1 MFGRTS
7 PVLDV
12 DDPHL
17 EVTVTPAQSAFYAG
31 ELFSAVI
38 TLRNTRT
45 PVRASY
51 SQPSSPNPHF
61 LLSRNGAASPL
72 QSPGGSSPK
81 YDDWRG
87 HARKTSGGRRSQS
100 LALGKGMTPQEI
112 VWALDDDKSPTPQIG
127 PPPLSGRRAPSI
139 PSAHPHARK
148 VSIASTSAF
157 TPPPVPPISLPEEPS
172 TLEDAFSPR
181 PPSRATPRASP
192 ILSDVTEELLRPGTR
207 ASSGSDRTPS
217 PISPP
222 FQPISSPLSTSP
234 DTSARSL
241 GRSSHRRAPSYQN
254 SYGASFLT
262 PPQSLPLRRSATQT
276 GVTTVLWGHTRLV
289 ARFAPSN
296 TYIPPDPLLPLR
308 AKLLHQPI
316 GSGSLAT
323 QGPDKP
329 SRWGLNFG
337 TGTIGDGTQPSL
349 TGSLFGLAKGLVY
362 GGTGGSLEE
371 ERKRVWTTQELPV
384 LETTRSL
391 MGVDI
396 KLQEGETREFVYTLQ
411 LPAILPPVFK
421 GRALRFSY
429 ELILSLNVALPGGGK
444 RQRTKEIVV
453 PVRVWPNVQLH
464 QMLRTYDVLQ
474 PVIQTAETGSIE
486 ERSTVPATPRRPQHM
501 IEPPQSIDSL
511 AAYARRLVDSV
522 DTRRAPPSPSKN
534 LRPLGPPRER
544 RSSFLLEPR
553 PRSLSS
559 ATAPGDDELVEEE
572 QGCGEAVEI
581 LSRHSPKASYDIRQ
595 DGEVVAVLTLIKT
608 TYRLGETVTGVVT
621 FNTRQDRRVLK
632 FSAYL
637 ETNEVIP
644 EPLLPPDGRRPDLRR
659 LHAEQRSSYAQFTAR
674 TAFSLDIPSDATP
687 AFSLAA
693 GEGDRGGLQWRV
705 RLAFLVASPRN
716 RDGAEEN
723 KSECLHL
730 VPVEADGDNATYT
743 ASSGLVPF
751 IATRE
756 GWAEARAETVE
767 CEVPVQ
773 VLAGNTA
780 FVVRPSVFTV

>member
-45 PVRASY
+45 PVRTSH

-61 LLSRNGAASPL
+61 LLGRNGTASPT
-72 QSPGGSSPK
+72 QSQGGSSPK

-87 HARKTSGGRRSQS
+87 HARRPSGGRRSQS
-100 LALGKGMTPQEI
+100 LALGKGMSPQEI
-112 VWALDDDKSPTPQIG
+112 VWALGEEKSPTPHIG
-127 PPPLSGRRAPSI
+127 PPPLPTRRAAAI
-139 PSAHPHARK
+139 PSAHPHSRK
-148 VSIASTSAF
+148 ISIASTSGF
-157 TPPPVPPISLPEEPS
+157 TPPPIPPISLPEESPTSDDEFPS
-172 TLEDAFSPR
+172 R
-181 PPSRATPRASP
+181 PSSRATPRASP
-192 ILSDVTEELLRPGTR
+192 LLPDVTEEQSPPGTR
-207 ASSGSDRTPS
+207 RSSGSARTPS

-222 FQPISSPLSTSP
+222 IRPFSSPLSASP
-234 DTSARSL
+234 DSPARSPK
-241 GRSSHRRAPSYQN
+241 RPSHRRAPSYQN
-254 SYGASFLT
+254 SYGASLLT
-262 PPQSLPLRRSATQT
+262 PPPSHPVRRTAIQT

-308 AKLLHQPI
+308 ARLLHQPI
-316 GSGSLAT
+316 GSGSLGT
-323 QGPDKP
+323 QAPDKP
-329 SRWGLNFG
+329 SRWAISFG
-337 TGTIGDGTQPSL
+337 TGTIGESTQPSL

-371 ERKRVWTTQELPV
+371 ERKRVWTTQDLPV

-411 LPAILPPVFK
+411 LPATLPPAFK

-429 ELILSLNVALPGGGK
+429 ELVLSLNVALPGGGK
-444 RQRTKEIVV
+444 RQRTREIIV
-453 PVRVWPNVQLH
+453 PVRVWPNVSLH

-474 PVIQTAETGSIE
+474 PVIQTAETGSVE
-486 ERSTVPATPRRPQHM
+486 ERNTVPAAPRRPQHM

-511 AAYARRLVDSV
+511 ATYARRLIDSA
-522 DTRRAPPSPSKN
+522 DTNRAPPSPSKS
-534 LRPLGPPRER
+534 LRPLSPPRGR
-544 RSSFLLEPR
+544 NSFLLEPR
-553 PRSLSS
+553 PRSLST

-572 QGCGEAVEI
+572 QRCGEAVEI

-595 DGEVVAVLTLIKT
+595 DGEVVAVLTLVKT

-621 FNTRQDRRVLK
+621 LNARPDRRVLK

-637 ETNEVIP
+637 ETHEVIP
-644 EPLLPPDGRRPDLRR
+644 EPLLPPGGRRPELRR
-659 LHAEQRSSYAQFTAR
+659 LHAEQRTSYAQFTAR

-687 AFSLAA
+687 AFSLSA
-693 GEGDRGGLQWRV
+693 GDGGRGGLEWRV
-705 RLAFLVASPRN
+705 RLAFLVALPR
-716 RDGAEEN
+716 RSTRSEETE
-723 KSECLHL
+723 SECLHL
-730 VPVEADGDNATYT
+730 VPVEADGDNAPYT
-743 ASSGLVPF
+743 ASPRLVPF
-751 IATRE
+751 IATGE